1 MKITLNRCYAVYSW
15 HWDVEDDEMC
25 GICRVSFDGTCPACK
40 YPGDQCP
47 LVIGECQHAF
57 HMHCIWKW
65 LETETAKGLCPMCR
79 QPFNM
84 DSDKK
89 VNKGI
94 KIPSTAAYREH
105 GVVNEVSD
113 LIQENQENDDSFSIQ
128 DPQMGQT
135 SRVVSTASGGLNLS
149 SETFE
154 QH

>member
-1 MKITLNRCYAVYSW
+1 
-15 HWDVEDDEMC
+15 
-25 GICRVSFDGTCPACK
+25 
-40 YPGDQCP
+40 
-47 LVIGECQHAF
+47 
-57 HMHCIWKW
+57 
-65 LETETAKGLCPMCR
+65 
-79 QPFNM
+79 M

-113 LIQENQENDDSFSIQ
+113 LIQENQENDDSFSMQ